1 MFRKTK
7 AKIVVSIMSA
17 LVLLWFISH
26 FVIYVSYVR
35 EYSYKNY
42 ELLEEQA
49 HMYISESFSED
60 KPPKDEHNEN
70 NKESKK
76 PQSSLT
82 TFYTVAFSDD
92 GDTFETMNDKPA
104 VRSNEELENLAKEIV
119 YERDNNIGIDGQLLY
134 YHIDKGSYDL
144 VVFMDNTFVFERIA
158 SVYRYMWICSAVVF
172 VVFFIFSI
180 IIANMIVYPLEKGY
194 KNQKE
199 FVSNA
204 GHELK
209 TPVSVINANAEIL
222 ERKIGDNEWLSN
234 IQYENERMG
243 VLVAH
248 LLELSRTESVP
259 AKMEF
264 VDLSRLVQGEA
275 LPFESVAFEKG
286 LELVSDIAPNI
297 KINGNQTQ
305 LEEVVSIL
313 LDNAIQHCN
322 YASPKIQ
329 LQLKKE
335 CYRYAR
341 LSVINSA
348 DNIPKEEREKI
359 FERFYSA
366 NETQNGTNKHYG
378 LGLAIAK
385 NIVKSHKGKIK
396 VLCYDGKVEFQVVFP
411 LNVKM
416 K

>member
-1 MFRKTK
+1 
-7 AKIVVSIMSA
+7 MSA
-17 LVLLWFISH
+17 LVVLWLVSH
-26 FVIYVSYVR
+26 GVIYFSYLH
-35 EYSYKNY
+35 EYSKKNY
-42 ELLEEQA
+42 ELLKEQA
-49 HMYISESFSED
+49 YLYTSERLFDTALPEGEQNNDYAGQS
-60 KPPKDEHNEN
+60 KPEA
-70 NKESKK
+70 
-76 PQSSLT
+76 SLA

-92 GDTFETMNDKPA
+92 GEIFETMNDKPA

-119 YERDNNIGIDGQLLY
+119 YEQEHDIGMAGQLTY
-134 YHIDKGSYDL
+134 YHIDKGEYDL
-144 VVFMDNTFVFERIA
+144 VVFMDNTLVLERIA
-158 SVYRYMWICSAVVF
+158 SMMRYAWICTGVVF
-172 VVFFIFSI
+172 ALFFVFSI
-180 IIANMIVYPLEKGY
+180 VIANAIVRPLEKSY
-194 KNQKE
+194 KYQKQ

-264 VDLSRLVQGEA
+264 VDLSRLVQGEV

-335 CYRYAR
+335 CYRFAR

-348 DNIPKEEREKI
+348 DNIPKEERDKI
-359 FERFYSA
+359 FERFYST

-385 NIVKSHKGKIK
+385 NIVESHKGKIK

>member
-26 FVIYVSYVR
+26 FVIFVSYIR

-60 KPPKDEHNEN
+60 KPPKDVHNDN
-70 NKESKK
+70 NKKTEK
-76 PQSSLT
+76 PQASLT

-92 GDTFETMNDKPA
+92 GDIFETMNDKPA
-104 VRSNEELENLAKEIV
+104 VRSNEELEQLAKEIV
-119 YERDNNIGIDGQLLY
+119 YERESDMGIDGQLLY
-134 YHIDKGSYDL
+134 YHIDKGTYDL
-144 VVFMDNTFVFERIA
+144 VVFMDNTLIFERVA

-209 TPVSVINANAEIL
+209 TPVSVINANADIL

-335 CYRYAR
+335 CYRYAK

-348 DNIPKEEREKI
+348 DNIPKEERDKI

-385 NIVKSHKGKIK
+385 NIVESHKGKIK

>member
-26 FVIYVSYVR
+26 FVIYVSYIR

-60 KPPKDEHNEN
+60 KPPEDEHNEN
-70 NKESKK
+70 NKEPKK

-119 YERDNNIGIDGQLLY
+119 YERDNDIGIDGQLLY

-144 VVFMDNTFVFERIA
+144 VVFMDNTLIFERIA

-180 IIANMIVYPLEKGY
+180 IIANMIVYPLEKSY

-209 TPVSVINANAEIL
+209 TPVSVINANADIL

-264 VDLSRLVQGEA
+264 VDLSRLVQGEV

-297 KINGNQTQ
+297 RINGNQTQ

-335 CYRYAR
+335 CYRFAK

-348 DNIPKEEREKI
+348 DNIPKEERDKI

-385 NIVKSHKGKIK
+385 NIVESHKGKIK

>member
-17 LVLLWFISH
+17 LVVLWLVSH
-26 FVIYVSYVR
+26 GVIYFSYLH
-35 EYSYKNY
+35 EYSKKNY

-60 KPPKDEHNEN
+60 KSPKDEHNDN
-70 NKESKK
+70 NKPEK
-76 PQSSLT
+76 PQASLT

-92 GDTFETMNDKPA
+92 GDIFETMNDKPA
-104 VRSNEELENLAKEIV
+104 VRSNEELEQLAKEIV
-119 YERDNNIGIDGQLLY
+119 YERESDMGIDGQLLY
-134 YHIDKGSYDL
+134 YHINKGAYDL
-144 VVFMDNTFVFERIA
+144 VVFMDNTLIFERVA

-209 TPVSVINANAEIL
+209 TPVSVINANADIL

-264 VDLSRLVQGEA
+264 VDLSRLVQGEV

-348 DNIPKEEREKI
+348 DNIPKEERDKI

-385 NIVKSHKGKIK
+385 NIVESHKGKIK